1 MGDEK
6 CTSGLVLKNLLNC
19 FIYLFKTLHIVQ
31 SSAGRKVSS
40 YLMLK
45 KIKLLL
51 LLIREVAT
59 HSEAISLNDGTP
71 LSAEASLIEAP
82 RLSETAS
89 LSEAVSLSEVD
100 SLSGL
105 YWYWVHLVR

>member
-6 CTSGLVLKNLLNC
+6 CTSGLVLNNLIDC
-19 FIYLFKTLHIVQ
+19 FIYIFKTLHIVQ
-31 SSAGRKVSS
+31 SSAGRKASS

-59 HSEAISLNDGTP
+59 HSEAISLSDGTS
-71 LSAEASLIEAP
+71 LSAEALSIEAP
-82 RLSETAS
+82 TLSETAS